1 MTPSTP
7 QRANRSP
14 HSHSH
19 SFSYS
24 HVRSPSPATPYTPL
38 SLRSFASSN
47 PSPAL
52 TTPASIRNLPA
63 GLKHLHF
70 SSPQVAKSY
79 TSSPNVSRDQ
89 SLADLARNWRSCA
102 SKNGIKVATC
112 DASQF
117 VDDDVTDMS
126 FGDVHDSSFVTAEE
140 ALLPPPFLSNNRRRA
155 LSTSQAPASLAMNE
169 SQQMIPTSPLTYNNS
184 STLKSTITATPPPNR
199 NLARQLKLRGSLT
212 DPAHT
217 RRREAFGVV
226 SNTPQQMASSTN
238 LDLSLDLFDI
248 DENDVEHDY
257 DYDYQLEIETSRT
270 HEHLLPRHDDTQSQY
285 QQDYVTYHLRN
296 NAPPPAPIMPVYGQ
310 PNFADP
316 FNAAGGVGTGTG
328 LNNSIA
334 QSVEQHFQQ
343 YRSQYPFTRQLLP
356 YQEHSLPTIGVP
368 RTNANLEPGH
378 LSMPLPVTQSKSSTQ
393 GSYHVPMKTPV
404 PEPPSNPVSCSVCS
418 RHNPPRLAILVPCNH
433 PLCSACLTSALN
445 IVGEKDMECAVCK
458 NSVEDFK
465 LISGSGP
472 VKKKSKTDRRSFG
485 SVESNGDQRSGCDDE
500 QICRGKGFMDPL
512 FSSPGSAVSTGFTG
526 GLESAFEFGGQ
537 AFFTNDDVRA
547 STPPP
552 ATLRRPLDHDHSPR
566 RQSLL
571 KDHVV
576 LRIDNVPW
584 DITPPSISAWLQQP
598 VERVHVLLDR
608 KGKTMSHAFVEV
620 QSEEI
625 AAAILRGETSPSSR
639 VRGDMSSRVGA
650 GRGRGSVLGKGRRAR
665 GVTVTRSSQEEL
677 MAALFPSWRGAFDG
691 SHPSLAGLNNDRVIG
706 ALEYGLMTDAEVS
719 ALLYLIQSPDAHFLK
734 VPSLPFHSLISVLSK
749 FPADVDS
756 RVFWST
762 GLRDIL
768 YDVTYSAAQVLLG
781 RIMQEKEGLRDNS
794 ASLESSAVLL
804 EEVVRTATSCQAFTP
819 QQMSKISEALEAQPP
834 SSMSDCNSLSSYNSD
849 ADIEDED
856 GEAESG
862 YRTPSSLAIASNSAA
877 TRNDEHPASPLSDH
891 EQLAA
896 VQSVDQIDDLAREF
910 GVEADLVQALAKRLS
925 SSGLR

>member
-1 MTPSTP
+1 M
-7 QRANRSP
+7 
-14 HSHSH
+14 
-19 SFSYS
+19 
-24 HVRSPSPATPYTPL
+24 

-52 TTPASIRNLPA
+52 TTPASIRNFPA
-63 GLKHLHF
+63 GLKHSHF
-70 SSPQVAKSY
+70 TSPQVAKSY

-112 DASQF
+112 DAPQF

-126 FGDVHDSSFVTAEE
+126 FYDANDSSFITAEE
-140 ALLPPPFLSNNRRRA
+140 ALLPPPFMSNQRRRA
-155 LSTSQAPASLAMNE
+155 LSTSQASASFMMNQ
-169 SQQMIPTSPLTYNNS
+169 SQRMIPTSPLRHRNS
-184 STLKSTITATPPPNR
+184 SAPKNSVMATPPPNH

-226 SNTPQQMASSTN
+226 SNTPQKMASSTN

-248 DENDVEHDY
+248 DENEVEHDY
-257 DYDYQLEIETSRT
+257 DYDYQLEAESSRV
-270 HEHLLPRHDDTQSQY
+270 HEQFLPRHDKMQQQY
-285 QQDYVTYHLRN
+285 QQDYATYHFRN
-296 NAPPPAPIMPVYGQ
+296 NAPPSAPMMPVYGQ

-328 LNNSIA
+328 LNHSIA

-343 YRSQYPFTRQLLP
+343 YRNQYPYTRRLPP
-356 YQEHSLPTIGVP
+356 YQDQSLSTIGVP
-368 RTNANLEPGH
+368 RAIANPEPGH
-378 LSMPLPVTQSKSSTQ
+378 VSMPLPVTQLKSSTQ
-393 GSYHVPMKTPV
+393 GSHHMPAKTPI
-404 PEPPSNPVSCSVCS
+404 PEPQSNPVSCSVCS

-465 LISGSGP
+465 LINGSGP
-472 VKKKSKTDRRSFG
+472 AEKKSKTDRRSFS
-485 SVESNGDQRSGCDDE
+485 SVESNRDQRSGSDDE
-500 QICRGKGFMDPL
+500 QIERGKSFMDPL
-512 FSSPGSAVSTGFTG
+512 FSSPGSAVSTSFTG

-537 AFFTNDDVRA
+537 EFFRNDDVRA

-552 ATLRRPLDHDHSPR
+552 ATRRRSRDHDQSPR
-566 RQSLL
+566 QQYSL
-571 KDHVV
+571 KDYVV

-598 VERVHVLLDR
+598 VERGHVLLDR

-625 AAAILRGETSPSSR
+625 AAAILRGETSSSSR
-639 VRGDMSSRVGA
+639 VRGDMSSRLGA

-691 SHPSLAGLNNDRVIG
+691 SHPSLAGLNNDRVIS
-706 ALEYGLMTDAEVS
+706 ALEYGLMTDTEVS
-719 ALLYLIQSPDAHFLK
+719 ALLYLIRSPDAHFLK

-756 RVFWST
+756 RVFWSV
-762 GLRDIL
+762 GLRDML
-768 YDVTYSAAQVLLG
+768 YDVTYSAVQVLLS
-781 RIMQEKEGLRDNS
+781 RIVQEKEELKDSNTP
-794 ASLESSAVLL
+794 AESSTVLL
-804 EEVVRTATSCQAFTP
+804 QQVVRTATSCQAFTP
-819 QQMSKISEALEAQPP
+819 QQINTISEALEAQVP
-834 SSMSDCNSLSSYNSD
+834 STSECNSLSPYNSD

-862 YRTPSSLAIASNSAA
+862 YRTPSSITIASPSTA
-877 TRNDEHPASPLSDH
+877 TSDVERPASPPSVV
-891 EQLAA
+891 A
-896 VQSVDQIDDLAREF
+896 VQCDGQIDDLAREF
-910 GVEADLVQALAKRLS
+910 GVETDLVQALAERL
-925 SSGLR
+925 

>member
-7 QRANRSP
+7 QRANRP
-14 HSHSH
+14 AHSHSH
-19 SFSYS
+19 SLSYS
-24 HVRSPSPATPYTPL
+24 HLRSPSSPATPYTPL

-52 TTPASIRNLPA
+52 TTPASVRNFPA
-63 GLKHLHF
+63 GLKHSHF
-70 SSPQVAKSY
+70 ASPQVAKSY

-112 DASQF
+112 DAPQF
-117 VDDDVTDMS
+117 DDDDATDMS
-126 FGDVHDSSFVTAEE
+126 FYDANDSGFITAEE
-140 ALLPPPFLSNNRRRA
+140 ALLPPPFMSNQRRRA
-155 LSTSQAPASLAMNE
+155 LSTSQAPAYLAMNQ
-169 SQQMIPTSPLTYNNS
+169 SQRMIPTSPLRHRNS
-184 STLKSTITATPPPNR
+184 SAPKNSVMATPPPNR

-226 SNTPQQMASSTN
+226 SNTPQKMASSAN

-248 DENDVEHDY
+248 DENEVEHDY
-257 DYDYQLEIETSRT
+257 DYGYQLEVESSRFR
-270 HEHLLPRHDDTQSQY
+270 EHFLPRHDEMQQQY
-285 QQDYVTYHLRN
+285 QQDYATYHLRN
-296 NAPPPAPIMPVYGQ
+296 NAPPPAPMMPVYGQ
-310 PNFADP
+310 PSFADP

-343 YRSQYPFTRQLLP
+343 YRNQYPYTRRLP
-356 YQEHSLPTIGVP
+356 HYQDHSLPAISAS
-368 RTNANLEPGH
+368 RTLANQEPGH
-378 LSMPLPVTQSKSSTQ
+378 VSMPLPVTQSKSSTQ
-393 GSYHVPMKTPV
+393 GPYHMPAKTPV
-404 PEPPSNPVSCSVCS
+404 PEPQSNPVSCSVCS

-472 VKKKSKTDRRSFG
+472 AEKKPKADRRSFS
-485 SVESNGDQRSGCDDE
+485 SVESNHDQRSGSDDE
-500 QICRGKGFMDPL
+500 HIGRGKSFMDPL
-512 FSSPGSAVSTGFTG
+512 FSSPGSAVSASFTG

-537 AFFTNDDVRA
+537 AFFRNDDVRA

-552 ATLRRPLDHDHSPR
+552 AARRRSRDHDQSPR
-566 RQSLL
+566 QQHPL

-598 VERVHVLLDR
+598 VEHGHVLLDR

-625 AAAILRGETSPSSR
+625 AAAILRGETSSSSR

-691 SHPSLAGLNNDRVIG
+691 SHPSLAGLNNDRVIS

-719 ALLYLIQSPDAHFLK
+719 ALLYLIRSPDAHFLK

-756 RVFWST
+756 RVFWSV
-762 GLRDIL
+762 GLRDML
-768 YDVTYSAAQVLLG
+768 YDVTYSAVQVLLS
-781 RIMQEKEGLRDNS
+781 RIVREKEDLKDNS
-794 ASLESSAVLL
+794 TPTESSTGLL
-804 EEVVRTATSCQAFTP
+804 EQVVKTATSCQAFTP
-819 QQMSKISEALEAQPP
+819 QQISTISESLEAQVS
-834 SSMSDCNSLSSYNSD
+834 SSMSQCNSLSPYNSD

-862 YRTPSSLAIASNSAA
+862 YRTPSSIPIASPSTA
-877 TRNDEHPASPLSDH
+877 TSNGERPASPPSV
-891 EQLAA
+891 AA
-896 VQSVDQIDDLAREF
+896 VQSDGQIDDLAREF
-910 GVEADLVQALAKRLS
+910 GVETNLVQALAERLS
-925 SSGLR
+925 NSNLL

>member
-7 QRANRSP
+7 QRANRSA

-19 SFSYS
+19 SLSYS
-24 HVRSPSPATPYTPL
+24 HLRSPSLPATPYTPL

-52 TTPASIRNLPA
+52 TTPASVRNFPA
-63 GLKHLHF
+63 GLKHSHF
-70 SSPQVAKSY
+70 ASPQVAKSY

-112 DASQF
+112 DAAQF
-117 VDDDVTDMS
+117 DDDDATDMS
-126 FGDVHDSSFVTAEE
+126 FYDANDSGFITAEE
-140 ALLPPPFLSNNRRRA
+140 ALLPPPFMSNQRRRA
-155 LSTSQAPASLAMNE
+155 LSTSQAPTSLAMNQ
-169 SQQMIPTSPLTYNNS
+169 SQRMIPTSPLRHRNS
-184 STLKSTITATPPPNR
+184 SAPKNSVMATPPPNR

-226 SNTPQQMASSTN
+226 SNTPQKMASSTN

-248 DENDVEHDY
+248 DENEVEHDY
-257 DYDYQLEIETSRT
+257 DYDYQLEVESSRIR
-270 HEHLLPRHDDTQSQY
+270 EHFLPRHDEMQQQY
-285 QQDYVTYHLRN
+285 QQDYATYHIRN
-296 NAPPPAPIMPVYGQ
+296 NAPPPAPMMPVYGQ

-343 YRSQYPFTRQLLP
+343 YRNQYPYTRRLPP
-356 YQEHSLPTIGVP
+356 YQDHSLPAIGVS
-368 RTNANLEPGH
+368 RTLANPEPGH
-378 LSMPLPVTQSKSSTQ
+378 VSMPLPVTQSTSSTQ
-393 GSYHVPMKTPV
+393 GFYHMPAKIPV
-404 PEPPSNPVSCSVCS
+404 PEPQSNPVSCSVCS

-472 VKKKSKTDRRSFG
+472 AEKKSKADRRSFG
-485 SVESNGDQRSGCDDE
+485 SVESNCNQRSGSDDE
-500 QICRGKGFMDPL
+500 HIGRGKSFMDPL
-512 FSSPGSAVSTGFTG
+512 FSSPGSAVSTSFTG

-537 AFFTNDDVRA
+537 AFFRNDDVRA

-552 ATLRRPLDHDHSPR
+552 ATRRRSRDHQSPR
-566 RQSLL
+566 QQHSS

-598 VERVHVLLDR
+598 VERGHVLLDR

-625 AAAILRGETSPSSR
+625 AAAILRGETSSSSR

-691 SHPSLAGLNNDRVIG
+691 SHPSLAGLNNDRVIS

-719 ALLYLIQSPDAHFLK
+719 ALLYLIRSPDAHFLK
-734 VPSLPFHSLISVLSK
+734 VSSLPFHSLISVLSK

-756 RVFWST
+756 RVFWSV
-762 GLRDIL
+762 GLRDML
-768 YDVTYSAAQVLLG
+768 YDVTYSAVQVLLS
-781 RIMQEKEGLRDNS
+781 RIVQEKEQLKDNNTP
-794 ASLESSAVLL
+794 AESSTVLL
-804 EEVVRTATSCQAFTP
+804 EQVVKTATSCQAFTP
-819 QQMSKISEALEAQPP
+819 QQISTISEALEAQV
-834 SSMSDCNSLSSYNSD
+834 SSTSECNSLSPYNSD

-862 YRTPSSLAIASNSAA
+862 YRTPSSITIASPSTA
-877 TRNDEHPASPLSDH
+877 TSTGERPASPPST
-891 EQLAA
+891 AA
-896 VQSVDQIDDLAREF
+896 VQSDGQIDDLAREF
-910 GVEADLVQALAKRLS
+910 GVETDLVQALAERLS
-925 SSGLR
+925 GSSLR

>member
-7 QRANRSP
+7 QRANRSA
-14 HSHSH
+14 HSHSQ
-19 SFSYS
+19 SLSYS
-24 HVRSPSPATPYTPL
+24 HLRSPSSPATPYTPL

-52 TTPASIRNLPA
+52 TTPASIRNFPA
-63 GLKHLHF
+63 GLKHSHF
-70 SSPQVAKSY
+70 ASPQVAKSY

-102 SKNGIKVATC
+102 RKNGIKVATC
-112 DASQF
+112 DAPQF

-126 FGDVHDSSFVTAEE
+126 FYDANDSSFITAEE
-140 ALLPPPFLSNNRRRA
+140 ALLPPPFMSNQRRRA
-155 LSTSQAPASLAMNE
+155 LSTSQAPASLVMNQ
-169 SQQMIPTSPLTYNNS
+169 SQRMIPNSPLRHRNS
-184 STLKSTITATPPPNR
+184 SAPKNSVMATPPPNR

-226 SNTPQQMASSTN
+226 SNTPQKMAPSTN

-248 DENDVEHDY
+248 DENEVENDY
-257 DYDYQLEIETSRT
+257 DYGYQFEAESSRIR
-270 HEHLLPRHDDTQSQY
+270 EHFLPRHDEMQQQY
-285 QQDYVTYHLRN
+285 QQDYATYHLRN
-296 NAPPPAPIMPVYGQ
+296 NAPPTASMMPVYGQ

-316 FNAAGGVGTGTG
+316 FNAAGGIGTGAG
-328 LNNSIA
+328 LNDSIA

-343 YRSQYPFTRQLLP
+343 YRNQYPYTRRLLS
-356 YQEHSLPTIGVP
+356 YQDQSLPTIGVS
-368 RTNANLEPGH
+368 RTIANPEPGH
-378 LSMPLPVTQSKSSTQ
+378 VSMPLPVTQSKPFTQ
-393 GSYHVPMKTPV
+393 GSYHMPTMTPV
-404 PEPPSNPVSCSVCS
+404 PEPQSNPVSCSVCS

-465 LISGSGP
+465 LINGSGP
-472 VKKKSKTDRRSFG
+472 AEKKSKADRRPFS
-485 SVESNGDQRSGCDDE
+485 SVESNRDQRSGSDDE
-500 QICRGKGFMDPL
+500 QIERGKSFMDPL
-512 FSSPGSAVSTGFTG
+512 FSSPGSAVSTSFTG

-537 AFFTNDDVRA
+537 AFFRNDDVRA

-552 ATLRRPLDHDHSPR
+552 ATRRRSRDHDQSPR
-566 RQSLL
+566 QQYPL

-598 VERVHVLLDR
+598 VERGHVLLDR

-625 AAAILRGETSPSSR
+625 AAAILRGETSSSSK
-639 VRGDMSSRVGA
+639 VRGDMSSKVGA

-691 SHPSLAGLNNDRVIG
+691 SHPSLARLNNDRVIS
-706 ALEYGLMTDAEVS
+706 ALEYGLMTDTEVS
-719 ALLYLIQSPDAHFLK
+719 ALLYLIRSPDAHFLK

-749 FPADVDS
+749 FPADIDS
-756 RVFWST
+756 RVFWSV
-762 GLRDIL
+762 GLRDML
-768 YDVTYSAAQVLLG
+768 YDVTYSAVQVLLS
-781 RIMQEKEGLRDNS
+781 RIVQEKEGLKDS
-794 ASLESSAVLL
+794 HTPGESSAVLL
-804 EEVVRTATSCQAFTP
+804 EQVVKTATSCQAFTP
-819 QQMSKISEALEAQPP
+819 QQISTISEALEAQAP
-834 SSMSDCNSLSSYNSD
+834 SSTSERNSLSPYNSD

-862 YRTPSSLAIASNSAA
+862 YRTPSSITIASPSTA
-877 TRNDEHPASPLSDH
+877 TSNGERPGSPNV
-891 EQLAA
+891 AA
-896 VQSVDQIDDLAREF
+896 VQNDGQIDDLAREF
-910 GVEADLVQALAKRLS
+910 GVETNLVQALADRLS
-925 SSGLR
+925 SSSLR

>member
-7 QRANRSP
+7 QRANRP
-14 HSHSH
+14 AHSHSH
-19 SFSYS
+19 SLSYS
-24 HVRSPSPATPYTPL
+24 HLRSPSSPATPYTPL

-52 TTPASIRNLPA
+52 TTPASVRNFPA
-63 GLKHLHF
+63 GLKHLPF

-79 TSSPNVSRDQ
+79 SSSPNVSRDQ

-102 SKNGIKVATC
+102 SKNGIKVSTC

-117 VDDDVTDMS
+117 IDDDVTDMS
-126 FGDVHDSSFVTAEE
+126 FCDAQDSGFVTAEE
-140 ALLPPPFLSNNRRRA
+140 ALLPPPFLSNQRRRA
-155 LSTSQAPASLAMNE
+155 LSTSQAPASPAMNRG
-169 SQQMIPTSPLTYNNS
+169 QRMIPTSPLIHKNNPS
-184 STLKSTITATPPPNR
+184 LKSTVMATPPPNR

-226 SNTPQQMASSTN
+226 SNTPQKMASSTN

-257 DYDYQLEIETSRT
+257 DYDYQLEIETSRI
-270 HEHLLPRHDDTQSQY
+270 HEHFLPRHDDIQQQY
-285 QQDYVTYHLRN
+285 QQDYATYLPPN
-296 NAPPPAPIMPVYGQ
+296 NAPPPAPMMPVYGQ
-310 PNFADP
+310 PNFSDP

-343 YRSQYPFTRQLLP
+343 YRNQYPYARRLPP
-356 YQEHSLPTIGVP
+356 YQEHSLPTIGVS
-368 RTNANLEPGH
+368 RTIANPEPGH
-378 LSMPLPVTQSKSSTQ
+378 VSMPLPVAQSSSSIQ
-393 GSYHVPMKTPV
+393 GSYQMPVKTPV
-404 PEPPSNPVSCSVCS
+404 PEPQSNPVSCSVCS

-458 NSVEDFK
+458 NGVEDFK

-472 VKKKSKTDRRSFG
+472 AEKKSKVDRRSFS
-485 SVESNGDQRSGCDDE
+485 SVESNHDQRSGSDDE
-500 QICRGKGFMDPL
+500 FVGRGKSFMDPL
-512 FSSPGSAVSTGFTG
+512 FSSPGSAVSASFTG

-537 AFFTNDDVRA
+537 AFFRNDDVRA

-552 ATLRRPLDHDHSPR
+552 ATRRRSRDHGESPR
-566 RQSLL
+566 QQNML

-598 VERVHVLLDR
+598 VERSHVLLDR

-620 QSEEI
+620 QCEEI
-625 AAAILRGETSPSSR
+625 AAAILRGETSSSSR

-691 SHPSLAGLNNDRVIG
+691 SHPSLAGLNNDRVIS

-719 ALLYLIQSPDAHFLK
+719 ALLYLIRSPDAHFLK

-756 RVFWST
+756 RVFWSV
-762 GLRDIL
+762 GLRDML
-768 YDVTYSAAQVLLG
+768 YDVTYSAVQVLLS
-781 RIMQEKEGLRDNS
+781 RIVQEKEDLQDKD
-794 ASLESSAVLL
+794 APIESSAVLL
-804 EEVVRTATSCQAFTP
+804 EQVVKTATSCQAFTS
-819 QQMSKISEALEAQPP
+819 QQISKISEALEVQV
-834 SSMSDCNSLSSYNSD
+834 SSTSECNSLSSYNSD

-862 YRTPSSLAIASNSAA
+862 YRTPSSITIASPSAA
-877 TRNDEHPASPLSDH
+877 NSNDERPASLPSEDG
-891 EQLAA
+891 QLVA
-896 VQSVDQIDDLAREF
+896 VQSDGQIDDLAREF
-910 GVEADLVQALAKRLS
+910 GVEANLVQALAERLS
-925 SSGLR
+925 SSSLR